1 MLNVFHDYA
10 DHFFTVMLCIGIF
23 LIVFDDLKIFISR
36 AYLRYLLRLKKVNI
50 RRAGGLRLHIE
61 EMLNMLPGKHM
72 NTSAFFILTFVCAAA
87 AFVGTAVTAGMP
99 VCFAACAAAGAMPYA
114 VLRLR
119 CEKLRVEVNDERE
132 KLLSLILSAYR
143 MNNFNIEK
151 AVEYAASQSE
161 DIPHT
166 SALLS
171 SMLLRLRECSNGDD
185 VRRVTDGFAE
195 SVNRP
200 WGRALAA
207 SIRVAYVQGRDI
219 HVTLEE
225 QLKQIRETKQLMQ
238 ERLRSNSESIRMTNF
253 MIPATMALTVML
265 AVNQMGMTL
274 KGFVMAQFGDSTA
287 VTLFMMI
294 IVLFVFNIGAS
305 QLLKNNK
312 IDL

>member
-10 DHFFTVMLCIGIF
+10 DHFFTAILCAGIF
-23 LIVFDDLKIFISR
+23 LIISDDLKVFVSR
-36 AYLRYLLRLKKVNI
+36 LRLRYSLRFKGTDI
-50 RRAGGLRLHIE
+50 RKERGIRLHVE
-61 EMLNMLPGKHM
+61 ELLDMLPGKK
-72 NTSAFFILTFVCAAA
+72 IGAA
-87 AFVGTAVTAGMP
+87 AFMRITLVLSIAAFAASALSVGAP
-99 VCFAACAAAGAMPYA
+99 VCFAVSASAAVLPYA
-114 VLRLR
+114 VLRIK

-132 KLLSLILSAYR
+132 KLVSLILSAYR

-151 AVEYAASQSE
+151 AVEYAAAQSE

-171 SMLLRLRECSNGDD
+171 PMLLRLRECGNGDD

-195 SVNRP
+195 AIDRP
-200 WGRALAA
+200 WARTLAA

-274 KGFVMAQFGDSTA
+274 KEFIKAQFGDSTA
-287 VTLFMMI
+287 VMLFLLI
-294 IVLFVFNIGAS
+294 TVLFIFNLAAS